1 MALPLTVPVSQQ
13 VNLLWV
19 EEWAIKTSFGQN
31 WWNSIPIVLVRSLNF
46 YYHYQYLRKE
56 IEKVEGDTSI
66 FKSFIANSMIM
77 KICELNKKDYKKYK
91 KKLKEENVYSDLL
104 TDTRGR
110 KIKKWLVSLSPR
122 IYYKI
127 MQ

>member
-1 MALPLTVPVSQQ
+1 MVKNNLKSLIVILGIIGALM
-13 VNLLWV
+13 
-19 EEWAIKTSFGQN
+19 IG
-31 WWNSIPIVLVRSLNF
+31 II

-77 KICELNKKDYKKYK
+77 KICELNKKDYKEYK
-91 KKLKEENVYSDLL
+91 KKLKEKNVYSDLL
-104 TDTRGR
+104 TDTKVR

>member
-1 MALPLTVPVSQQ
+1 
-13 VNLLWV
+13 
-19 EEWAIKTSFGQN
+19 
-31 WWNSIPIVLVRSLNF
+31 
-46 YYHYQYLRKE
+46 
-56 IEKVEGDTSI
+56 
-66 FKSFIANSMIM
+66 MIM
-77 KICELNKKDYKKYK
+77 KICELNKKDYKEYK

-104 TDTRGR
+104 TDTKVR